1 MNSIA
6 PPFFIFYP
14 ETPSFARNVLFTFH
28 RGYFHKSWNAP
39 TAKYSCPQLRTIT
52 ITRSTHYPSC
62 ILLRYHVQPR
72 AYCITFDAICPHFRP
87 TCLFEISNHDPL
99 SFVKFDGTIRLDGI
113 LFYHLIFCHFFFFF
127 WPRFMKN
134 HVAPIKHLSCQ
145 EHVVR
150 VSNTFFFSY
159 VQSAKYK
166 SWPTTRNHDLEC
178 INSELASYYTEVT
191 AIGKS
196 IFLRSISK

>member
-1 MNSIA
+1 MECANGKIFLPTVAHHNYYALYSLSQLYSPPISRAAKSILHYVRCDLSTF
-6 PPFFIFYP
+6 PSNLLVRDLQSRSFIFRQIWWYDP
-14 ETPSFARNVLFTFH
+14 IRRYFVL
-28 RGYFHKSWNAP
+28 P
-39 TAKYSCPQLRTIT
+39 
-52 ITRSTHYPSC
+52 
-62 ILLRYHVQPR
+62 
-72 AYCITFDAICPHFRP
+72 FDFLP
-87 TCLFEISNHDPL
+87 
-99 SFVKFDGTIRLDGI
+99 
-113 LFYHLIFCHFFFFF
+113 FFFFF

>member
-87 TCLFEISNHDPL
+87 TCLFEISNHDPS

-113 LFYHLIFCHFFFFF
+113 LFYHLIFCHFFFFLTEIHEK
-127 WPRFMKN
+127 PCGSHK
-134 HVAPIKHLSCQ
+134 ASLLSGARSTCI
-145 EHVVR
+145 EY
-150 VSNTFFFSY
+150 FFFLSMCSLLNINPGLL
-159 VQSAKYK
+159 QE
-166 SWPTTRNHDLEC
+166 TT
-178 INSELASYYTEVT
+178 I
-191 AIGKS
+191 
-196 IFLRSISK
+196 